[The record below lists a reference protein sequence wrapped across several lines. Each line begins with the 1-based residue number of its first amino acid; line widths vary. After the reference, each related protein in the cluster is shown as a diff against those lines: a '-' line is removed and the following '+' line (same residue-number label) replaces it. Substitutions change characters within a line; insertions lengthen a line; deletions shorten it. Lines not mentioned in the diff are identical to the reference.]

1 MTESPNLAA
10 GQTETRRERRDR
22 LVRGLESNVARL
34 FILLFVLVFFFVYFA
49 PNIFI
54 TVHSGEV
61 GVMFLRFFGGT
72 QTDRVLGEG
81 LKIIPPW
88 DHLFLYTVRV
98 QEEKAIVQVL
108 TKEGLSVTLHL
119 SIRYHPEEE
128 MVGMLH
134 KTVGTEYKERIVIP
148 EVEAAVRTVMGEF
161 EMREVYGSERG
172 LVQKV
177 INDSLEHVSQK
188 YVKIDSVVL
197 RRVELPPKVADA
209 IQDKMTQKEIAE
221 AYEYRME
228 QAKQE
233 SARLQIEA
241 SGIKSY
247 NDLLNSSLTPNVLKW
262 EAIKATKKLAE
273 SPNTKVIIM
282 GNTSTTLPLM
292 LSGDKEE

>member
-1 MTESPNLAA
+1 MTESLNLAA

-148 EVEAAVRTVMGEF
+148 EVEAAMRTVMGEF

-262 EAIKATKKLAE
+262 EAIEATKKLAQ

-282 GNTSTTLPLM
+282 GNTSATLPLM

>member
-1 MTESPNLAA
+1 MTESLNLAA
-10 GQTETRRERRDR
+10 GQTETRRQRRDR
-22 LVRGLESNVARL
+22 LLRGLESNVARL

-148 EVEAAVRTVMGEF
+148 EVEAAMRTVMGEF

-209 IQDKMTQKEIAE
+209 IQDKMTQKELAE

-233 SARLQIEA
+233 SARQQIEA

-262 EAIKATKKLAE
+262 EAIEATKKLAQ

-282 GNTSTTLPLM
+282 GNTSATLPLM

>member
-1 MTESPNLAA
+1 MTESLNLAA
-10 GQTETRRERRDR
+10 GQTETRRQRRDR

-148 EVEAAVRTVMGEF
+148 EVEAAMRTVMGEF

-233 SARLQIEA
+233 SARQQIEA

-262 EAIKATKKLAE
+262 EAIEATKKLAQ

-282 GNTSTTLPLM
+282 GNTSATLPLM

>member
-1 MTESPNLAA
+1 MAQLLNLAA
-10 GQTETRRERRDR
+10 SPSETHRARRDR
-22 LVRGLESNVARL
+22 LLRALESNVARL

-61 GVMFLRFFGGT
+61 GVMFRRFFGGT

-148 EVEAAVRTVMGEF
+148 EVEAAMRTVMGEF

-233 SARLQIEA
+233 SARQQIEA